1 MTVRIVPAGPE
12 TWPDVRRVMQT
23 PGDPEVCWCQVFRV
37 RREDWDVRPVEQN
50 RTDLEA
56 LVRGPHAPGLL
67 AYLDDEPVAWCS
79 AAPLAELTRIRT
91 SSFFTDAR
99 DPADDLTGR
108 WALTCFVVR
117 EEARGRGLL
126 PLLLSTAVDH
136 ARAEGAASI
145 EAYPLDP
152 GRAEEIGPDEL
163 FAGTVRHF
171 EDAGF
176 TAVAELGPVRT
187 LMVLDL

>member
-1 MTVRIVPAGPE
+1 
-12 TWPDVRRVMQT
+12 MQT

-37 RREDWDVRPVEQN
+37 RREDWDARPVEQN
-50 RTDLEA
+50 RADLEA
-56 LVRGPHAPGLL
+56 LVRGPHPPGLL
-67 AYLDDEPVAWCS
+67 AYVDDEPAGWCS
-79 AAPLAELTRIRT
+79 IAPLAELTRVRT

-99 DPADDLTGR
+99 DADEDLTGR
-108 WALTCFVVR
+108 WALTCFMVR
-117 EEARGRGLL
+117 EEARGQGLL

-136 ARAEGAASI
+136 ARVEGATSI

-152 GRAEEIGPDEL
+152 GRAEEVGPDEL

-171 EDAGF
+171 EAAGF
-176 TAVAELGPVRT
+176 TAVAELGPART